1 MEAWLTRE
9 WQRNS
14 LWQIFLRPLSW
25 LFRLLVAMRRGAY
38 RAGWLKSFSVGAP
51 VIIVG
56 NISVGGTGKTPLVLA
71 LVEMLTSRG
80 MRCGI
85 VTRGY
90 NRRADVSSDTPIHI
104 TPDLPLGTLLSD
116 EATLLARRAG
126 VPVYA
131 GANRVEAARA
141 LLRSHSEVNVIISD
155 DGLQHYRL
163 RRDIEICVIDGAR
176 GLGNGALLPAGPL
189 REPVSRLEVVD
200 AMVVNRN
207 AIHPVHPA
215 IKPDRR
221 GREWPQGPLGRDV
234 APPARQSTARFDMT
248 LANET
253 FINLKSDCR
262 LDMSDALAAFHG
274 KRVHALAGIGNPQR
288 FFSHLAALGME
299 PNTTQPF
306 PDHHDYRAT
315 DFSDIE
321 AGIILMTEKDAV
333 KCAAFADERMW
344 FMQVDAVL
352 PSDFADFILDKLHQ
366 HKA

>member
-14 LWQIFLRPLSW
+14 LWQFFLRPVSW
-25 LFRLLVAMRRGAY
+25 LFRPLVAMRRALY
-38 RAGWLKSFSVGAP
+38 RAGWLKSFSVGVP

-71 LVEMLTSRG
+71 LVETLTKQG
-80 MRCGI
+80 MHCGI

-104 TPDLPLGTLLSD
+104 TPNLPLGVVVSD

-131 GANRVEAARA
+131 SANRVAAA
-141 LLRSHSEVNVIISD
+141 QTLLRNHSEVNVIISD
-155 DGLQHYRL
+155 DGLQHYAL

-189 REPVSRLEVVD
+189 REPASRLNAVD
-200 AMVVNRN
+200 AIVVNGN
-207 AIHPVHPA
+207 AIHPE

-221 GREWPQGPLGRDV
+221 CREWPQGPIGRAV
-234 APPARQSTARFDMT
+234 ASPARPSTARFDMT

-253 FINLKSDCR
+253 FINLKSDRR
-262 LDMSDALAAFHG
+262 LEQSDALAAFHG
-274 KRVHALAGIGNPQR
+274 KHIHALAGIGNPQR
-288 FFSHLAALGME
+288 FFSHLAALGLE

-306 PDHHDYRAT
+306 PDHHDYRAD
-315 DFSDIE
+315 DFSGVE

-344 FMQVDAVL
+344 FMQVVAVL
-352 PSDFADFILDKLHQ
+352 PPDFADFILDKLHQ

>member
-9 WQRNS
+9 WQHNS
-14 LWQIFLRPLSW
+14 PWQIFLRPVSW
-25 LFRLLVAMRRGAY
+25 LFRLLVALRRRAY
-38 RAGWLKSFSVGAP
+38 QFNLFKSSSVGVP
-51 VIIVG
+51 VIVVG

-71 LVEMLTSRG
+71 LVDMLTRRG
-80 MRCGI
+80 MHCGI

-90 NRRADVSSDTPIHI
+90 NRRADVPSEIPIHI
-104 TPDLPLGTLLSD
+104 TPNLPPGSVISD

-131 GANRVEAARA
+131 SANRVEAAEA
-141 LLRSHSEVNVIISD
+141 LLRNHGDVDVIISD
-155 DGLQHYRL
+155 DGLQHYAL

-189 REPVSRLEVVD
+189 REPASRLNAVD
-200 AMVVNRN
+200 AIVVNGN
-207 AIHPVHPA
+207 AIHPE

-221 GREWPQGPLGRDV
+221 GREWPQGPIGRAV
-234 APPARQSTARFDMT
+234 ASPARPSTPRFDMM

-253 FINLKSDCR
+253 FINLQSDRR
-262 LDMSDALAAFHG
+262 LEQSDALAAFHG
-274 KRVHALAGIGNPQR
+274 KHIHALAGIGNPQR
-288 FFSHLAALGME
+288 FFSHLAALGLE
-299 PNTTQPF
+299 LGTTQPF
-306 PDHHDYRAT
+306 PDHHDYRAD
-315 DFSDIE
+315 DFSGVE

-344 FMQVDAVL
+344 FMQVVAVL
-352 PSDFADFILDKLHQ
+352 PPDFADFILDKLHQ

>member
-25 LFRLLVAMRRGAY
+25 LFGLLVAMRRRAY
-38 RAGWLKSFSVGAP
+38 QFNLLQSSSVGVP

-71 LVEMLTSRG
+71 LVETLAKQG
-80 MRCGI
+80 MHCGI

-90 NRRADVSSDTPIHI
+90 SRRTGVASAGAIHVTPNQPPDTVV
-104 TPDLPLGTLLSD
+104 SD

-131 GANRVEAARA
+131 SANRVAAARA
-141 LLRSHSEVNVIISD
+141 LLRNHAEVDVIISD

-163 RRDIEICVIDGAR
+163 RREIEICVIDGAR
-176 GLGNGALLPAGPL
+176 GLGNAALLPAGPL
-189 REPVSRLEVVD
+189 REPASRLEVVD
-200 AMVVNRN
+200 AIVVNRS
-207 AIHPVHPA
+207 AIDPV

-221 GREWPQGPLGRDV
+221 GREWPQGPIGR
-234 APPARQSTARFDMT
+234 AMASPARQSTAQFDMT
-248 LANET
+248 LTNEK
-253 FINLKSDCR
+253 FINLKSDRR

-274 KRVHALAGIGNPQR
+274 KRIHALAGTGNPQR

-299 PNTTQPF
+299 ANTTQPF
-306 PDHHDYRAT
+306 PDHHDYRAA
-315 DFSDIE
+315 DFSGVD
-321 AGIILMTEKDAV
+321 AAIILMTEKDAV
-333 KCAAFADERMW
+333 KCATFEDERMW
-344 FMQVDAVL
+344 FMRVDAVL
-352 PSDFADFILDKLHQ
+352 DPDFGDFIFNKLHQ

>member
-14 LWQIFLRPLSW
+14 LWQIFLRPVSW
-25 LFRLLVAMRRGAY
+25 LFRLLVALRRRAY
-38 RAGWLKSFSVGAP
+38 QFNLLKSSSVGVP

-71 LVEMLTSRG
+71 LVETLSKQG
-80 MRCGI
+80 MHCGI

-90 NRRADVSSDTPIHI
+90 HRRADVSSDIPIHI
-104 TPDLPLGTLLSD
+104 TPDLLLGTVVSD
-116 EATLLARRAG
+116 EAALLARRAG

-131 GANRVEAARA
+131 SANRVEAAEA
-141 LLRSHSEVNVIISD
+141 LLRSHAEVDVIISD
-155 DGLQHYRL
+155 DGLQHYAL

-189 REPVSRLEVVD
+189 REPASRLNAVD
-200 AMVVNRN
+200 AIVVNGN
-207 AIHPVHPA
+207 TIHPA

-221 GREWPQGPLGRDV
+221 GREWPQGPIGRTV
-234 APPARQSTARFDMT
+234 ASPARQSRPQFAMT

-253 FINLKSDCR
+253 FINLQSDRR
-262 LDMSDALAAFHG
+262 LDMSEARAAFHG
-274 KRVHALAGIGNPQR
+274 KRIHALAGIGNPQR
-288 FFSHLAALGME
+288 FFSQLAALGLE
-299 PNTTQPF
+299 PDTTQPF
-306 PDHHDYRAT
+306 PDHHDYRAA
-315 DFSDIE
+315 DFSGVD

-333 KCAAFADERMW
+333 KCMAFADERMW
-344 FMQVDAVL
+344 FMRVDAVL
-352 PSDFADFILDKLHQ
+352 PPDFAEFILNKLHP